1 MNRFIEAGRLTD
13 YHKCQIN
20 TKQLLNR
27 LNQIAKEK
35 VNERNRTRRTIQ
47 NDR

>member
-1 MNRFIEAGRLTD
+1 MNHNKFIQGGRLTD
-13 YHKCQIN
+13 YHKNQIN

-35 VNERNRTRRTIQ
+35 VNERNRKRAYV
-47 NDR
+47 